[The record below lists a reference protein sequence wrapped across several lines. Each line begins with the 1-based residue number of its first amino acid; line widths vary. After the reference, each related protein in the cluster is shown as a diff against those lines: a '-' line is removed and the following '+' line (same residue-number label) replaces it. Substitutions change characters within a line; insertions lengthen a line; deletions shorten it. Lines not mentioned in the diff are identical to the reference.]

1 MGSLL
6 KTKTL
11 TRLLL
16 GIMFSRDRW
25 QEIFETIRKNR
36 LRTFLS
42 GFTVALGIFIFIVLF
57 GFGNGLKNSF
67 KQFFLDDAT
76 NTLWV
81 YPSKTS
87 KPYRGFKANRRIEL
101 ENSDLEDIK
110 DNFKFF
116 LEGITPR
123 ISRSA
128 RVRHKGESDNYST
141 RAVAPDHQYMEKTL
155 IMKGRF
161 INQDDLDKKTKNI
174 VIGRLVAKDLFKKE
188 DPIGKYLEIGS
199 SAFKVVGVFQ
209 DQSGDREERLIYMPY
224 TTQQLIE
231 KNNDKINSI
240 IVSFRPELGYTSGLV
255 FEKQLRLFLKKKKS
269 IDPRDNNGIRIRNVA
284 DQIRQNQQ
292 FASVL
297 QMIVAFVG
305 IGTLIAGIIGISNIM
320 VFVVKERTKE
330 LGVRKAL
337 GATPKSVIGMVLQES
352 IFITALSGITGM
364 IGGIA
369 LLSNMGDRLEEFFI
383 IDPYIDNFT
392 AVVATVLLILFG
404 AIAGYIPAKRAASI
418 KPIVALRDE

>member
-1 MGSLL
+1 
-6 KTKTL
+6 
-11 TRLLL
+11 
-16 GIMFSRDRW
+16 MFNRDRW
-25 QEIFETIRKNR
+25 QEIYETIRKNR

-57 GFGNGLKNSF
+57 GFGNGLKNTF

-81 YPSKTS
+81 SPGKTS
-87 KPYRGFKANRRIEL
+87 KPYRGFKANRRIEF

-110 DNFKFF
+110 NNFKFF

-123 ISRSA
+123 INRSA
-128 RVRHKGESDNYST
+128 RVRYRGESDNYST
-141 RAVAPDHQYMEKTL
+141 RAVAPDHQYIEKTL
-155 IMKGRF
+155 IMQGRF
-161 INQDDLDKKTKNI
+161 INQDDIDKKTKNI

-209 DQSGDREERLIYMPY
+209 DQSGDREERLIYIPY

-240 IVSFRPELGYTSGLV
+240 IVSFRPELGYTSALA
-255 FEKQLRLFLKKKKS
+255 FERQLRLFLKKKKS

-284 DQIRQNQQ
+284 DQIRQNQR
-292 FASVL
+292 FAGVL
-297 QMIVAFVG
+297 QLIVAFVG

-337 GATPKSVIGMVLQES
+337 GATPKSVIGMVLHES
-352 IFITALSGITGM
+352 IFITTLSGITGM
-364 IGGIA
+364 IAGIV
-369 LLSNMGDRLEEFFI
+369 LLSNMEDRLEEFFI

-392 AVVATVLLILFG
+392 ALVATILLILFG
-404 AIAGYIPAKRAASI
+404 AVAGYIPAKRAASI